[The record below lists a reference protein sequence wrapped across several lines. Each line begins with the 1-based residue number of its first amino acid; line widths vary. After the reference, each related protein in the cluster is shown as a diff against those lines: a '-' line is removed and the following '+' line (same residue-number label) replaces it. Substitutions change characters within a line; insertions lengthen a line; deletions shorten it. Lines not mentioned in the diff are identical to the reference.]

1 MIFKNNIIIII
12 ITIIIIFVWKTS
24 GWFNIR
30 DLSI

>member
-1 MIFKNNIIIII
+1 MIFLNNIIII
-12 ITIIIIFVWKTS
+12 ITIIIIFVWQTS